1 MNKFLVLFFVSAAIV
16 LLVKLF
22 LWGPSYEN
30 EKNTYRFIEKKINNI
45 NIQSS
50 NMETVLKT

>member
-1 MNKFLVLFFVSAAIV
+1 MNKFLVLFFVSVAIV
-16 LLVKLF
+16 LLFKLF
-22 LWGPSYEN
+22 LWSPSYEN